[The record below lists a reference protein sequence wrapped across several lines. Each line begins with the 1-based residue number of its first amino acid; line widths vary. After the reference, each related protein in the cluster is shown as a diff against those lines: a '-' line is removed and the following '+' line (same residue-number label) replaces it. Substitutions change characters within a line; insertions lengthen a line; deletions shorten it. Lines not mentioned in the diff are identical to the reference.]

1 MRTFI
6 ILITIILSFCR
17 LYSQEPVNV
26 RNENGKQG
34 KWVYFGKDR
43 PESKYPDSA
52 KVSIK
57 HLPIN
62 NINCLEVN
70 YYKTNNSLQSK
81 IYYVNGKHEGEYELY
96 WSNGFIKEKGTFYG
110 YKRVDTLKTYH
121 SNGKLKKLC
130 YYDAKGNLNGKY
142 KVFHYNGNLSY
153 EANYAISSDEKL
165 EYTENYNSLV
175 KQFSNFKTNEKV
187 NQFDSLGAQGLSI
200 FYGKDFPD
208 RGYSDSTIVEIG
220 NYVNNR
226 KNGIWILYSKDGKTP
241 IGFSDYT
248 KGILHKTYVSKYPF
262 SNNSEYD
269 YFETYQSNSVESG
282 RVNCF
287 SESGCLEYT
296 CDLLDGSPIGVSY
309 RFCENGD
316 TNEIIEYSDW
326 NTTTIKVKE
335 CEYYY
340 QPEFSKNCKAPKI
353 DNPYT
358 KGQEFKQNGY
368 NKVYSKENELLQDGI
383 FKDGILY
390 DGKEYIYDRD
400 WILLKVKI
408 YKNGF
413 YHSDGQL

>member
-1 MRTFI
+1 MKAFT
-6 ILITIILSFCR
+6 L
-17 LYSQEPVNV
+17 LYLFTLNLTPLFSQEQVNV

-43 PESKYPDSA
+43 PESMYSDSV
-52 KVSIK
+52 KVSTES
-57 HLPIN
+57 LPSN
-62 NINCLEVN
+62 SINCLEIN
-70 YYKTNNSLQSK
+70 HFKTNNSILSK
-81 IYYVNGKHEGEYELY
+81 IYYVNGKREGEYELY
-96 WSNGFIKEKGTFYG
+96 WPNGFLKEKGTFYG

-121 SNGKLKKLC
+121 SNGKLKKIC
-130 YYDAKGNLNGKY
+130 YYDAKGNLYGKY
-142 KVFHYNGNLSY
+142 KVFHNNGNLSF
-153 EANYAISSDEKL
+153 EANYAIPIEKKV
-165 EYTENYNSLV
+165 EYNDNYNSLM
-175 KQFSNFKTNEKV
+175 KQFSNFKSKDKF
-187 NQFDSLGAQGLSI
+187 NQFDSLGAQGLWI

-220 NYVNNR
+220 NFINNR

-241 IGFSDYT
+241 IGFSNYT
-248 KGILHKTYVSKYPF
+248 KGMLHKKYVSIYPF

-269 YFETYQSNSVESG
+269 YFETYQSESVESG
-282 RVNCF
+282 RMNCF

-296 CDLLDGSPIGVSY
+296 CELLDGKPIGKSY

-316 TNEIIEYSDW
+316 TNEIVEFSDW
-326 NTTTIKVKE
+326 NTTTIKLKE

-340 QPEFSKNCKAPKI
+340 QPDLSKNNRAPKI
-353 DNPYT
+353 DAPNT
-358 KGQEFKQNGY
+358 KGLEFKQNGY

-383 FKDGILY
+383 FKDGVLY

-413 YHSDGQL
+413 FHSEGQL